1 MTTIPTKTTNWII
14 WYENSLFYDLSFVS
28 LCQIEE
34 SILESLAWRHESPL
48 WEAIKESSVPGCEDV
63 VLPSE
68 HDVMKA
74 SPVKHPAVIRVTEA
88 QQQQHQKKGTV
99 C

>member
-1 MTTIPTKTTNWII
+1 MRWFIV
-14 WYENSLFYDLSFVS
+14 YDLSFVS

-48 WEAIKESSVPGCEDV
+48 WEAIRESSVPGCEDV